1 LTQIKHITQHLESI
15 APLSYQEGYDNC
27 GLIVGNPDT
36 EVTGVML
43 CLDSTE
49 AVIDEAI
56 EKCCNLVIAH
66 HPIVFKGLKKFNGRN
81 YVERTVIKAI
91 KNDVAIYAIHTNL
104 DHIHTGVNAKIGE
117 KLSLQNLQ
125 ILSSK
130 RQLLRKL
137 VTFAP
142 HADADKVRNALFAAG
157 AGHIGE
163 YSETSFNLTGIGTFK
178 GSQATNP
185 HVGNIGER
193 HLEPETR
200 IETIF
205 SSHLEGK
212 VINALKEAH
221 PYEEVAYDIFV
232 LENENAQVG
241 AGMVG
246 ELASPVDE
254 VTFLQHIKQHLNTP
268 MIRHTALLGKPVT
281 KVAWCGGSG
290 SFLLQDAIR
299 AGAQVYIT
307 GDFKYH
313 EFFDAENKIVIVDVG
328 HYESE
333 QFTPEIIHSI
343 LQKKFSNFALYFTQV
358 NTNPINYV

>member
-1 LTQIKHITQHLESI
+1 MTTIRHITQHLESI

-27 GLIVGNPDT
+27 GLIVGNPET

-56 EKCCNLVIAH
+56 EKGCNLVIAH

-91 KNDVAIYAIHTNL
+91 KHDVAIYAIHTNL

-117 KLSLQNLQ
+117 KLGLQNLRV
-125 ILSSK
+125 LSPK

-137 VTFAP
+137 VTFVP
-142 HADADKVRNALFAAG
+142 HADADKVRDALFAAG
-157 AGHIGE
+157 AGHIGD
-163 YSETSFNLTGIGTFK
+163 YSETSFNLEGTGTFK
-178 GSQATNP
+178 GGDSTNP

-193 HLEPETR
+193 HQEPETR

-205 SSHLEGK
+205 PAHLEGK
-212 VINALKEAH
+212 VVSALRAAH
-221 PYEEVAYDIFV
+221 PYEEVAYDVFV
-232 LENENAQVG
+232 LENENARVG

-246 ELASPVDE
+246 ELTSPVDE
-254 VTFLQHIKQHLNTP
+254 AAFLQSVKSKLNTP

-313 EFFDAENKIVIVDVG
+313 EFFDAENKIVIADIG

-343 LQKKFSNFALYFTQV
+343 LQKKFSNFALYFSQV